1 MGGGEH
7 GQELGGGS
15 PMEKLT
21 SDSALTNTARSFAI
35 IKFAFAGFSK
45 FSLPLLLIFFIII
58 YAAQLLNY
66 KIFSF
71 HPELDWCI
79 VFS

>member
-1 MGGGEH
+1 
-7 GQELGGGS
+7 
-15 PMEKLT
+15 MEKLT

-45 FSLPLLLIFFIII
+45 FSLPLLLIFFLFII

-71 HPELDWCI
+71 HPVLDWCM